1 MCAAK
6 GVDHERCE
14 VVLKTECVMDTKIRR
29 SQRKIVKTVITLE
42 KTHVF
47 HHENVTYQKKLP
59 HLNDCSIGH

>member
-29 SQRKIVKTVITLE
+29 SQRKIVKTVIALE
-42 KTHVF
+42 KKPHVF

-59 HLNDCSIGH
+59 HLNEH